1 MIKSKNKKKIIITGC
16 AGFIGSNLLDEL
28 LKKKNKIIG
37 IDNLSTG
44 QRKFLNKALKNKNF
58 KFIKMDLLN
67 LPKLKKIFRNA
78 DFVYHLAANADVR
91 FGLNH
96 PQKDL
101 EQNAICTF
109 NVLEAMRFNSI
120 KKIVFTST
128 APIYG
133 NNKIFPT
140 PENAPLSN
148 QTSLYG
154 ASKLYCEG
162 LIQSYCEGYNFKS
175 WIYRFVSILGNRY
188 THGHVYD
195 FYKQLIFKNNK
206 KLLILGDGNQKK
218 SYLNVKDCISAILIS
233 VKKSKNKINTFNL
246 GCDDY
251 INVKRSA
258 KIISKALN
266 LNPKFLFSGGKT
278 GWIGDQPFVYLST
291 NKIKKIGWRSKISI
305 ENSIKDTVNWLNNNK
320 WVFKK
325 RR

>member
-1 MIKSKNKKKIIITGC
+1 V
-16 AGFIGSNLLDEL
+16 GSNLLDEL
-28 LKKKNKIIG
+28 LKKGNKIIG

-44 QRKFLNKALKNKNF
+44 QIRFLTKALKNKNF
-58 KFIKMDLLN
+58 KFIEMDLLN
-67 LPKLKKIFRNA
+67 LRKLKKIFKNA
-78 DFVYHLAANADVR
+78 SFVYHLAANADVR

-96 PQKDL
+96 PKKDL

-109 NVLEAMRFNSI
+109 NVLEAMRFNSV

-133 NNKIFPT
+133 DNKIFPT
-140 PENAPLSN
+140 PENASLSN

-162 LIQSYCEGYNFKS
+162 LIQSYCEGYNFQS

-195 FYKQLIFKNNK
+195 FYKQLVFNNK
-206 KLLILGDGNQKK
+206 KKLFILGDGKQKK
-218 SYLNVKDCISAILIS
+218 SYLDVNDCIAAILIS
-233 VKKSKNKINTFNL
+233 TQKSKEKINTFNL

-251 INVKRSA
+251 LNVKKSA
-258 KIISKALN
+258 KIISKKLN
-266 LNPKFLFSGGKT
+266 LNPKFIFGGGKT

-291 NKIKKIGWRSKISI
+291 KKIEQLGWKSKVSI
-305 ENSIKDTVNWLNNNK
+305 ENSIKNTVNWLNNNK
-320 WVFKK
+320 WVFKIRK
-325 RR
+325 